1 MGRKNGIEKVEGNT
15 IVVND
20 VDAFSNH
27 LKRTSE
33 SISRKVKIL
42 KAKIKDELFLEG
54 KISEELPGHSK
65 KTSTFEC
72 TVPVHD
78 DLKNAF
84 KNLTGH
90 LAVICS
96 QLKVKRGES
105 IDDLDVEKFQVRGF
119 TISGNDE
126 NEGVTISGSME
137 GMYGT
142 VNLNSPFTKWDDVEY
157 PFVSELAEDVQA
169 AVYEVEQY
177 LFEGK
182 RAPEKQLAM
191 DFGDEEEEGTAG
203 DEE

>member
-1 MGRKNGIEKVEGNT
+1 MGRKTGIEKVEGNT
-15 IVVND
+15 IVVKD

-27 LKRTSE
+27 LKKTSE
-33 SISRKVKIL
+33 ALTRKVKIL

-78 DLKNAF
+78 DLKAAF
-84 KNLTGH
+84 AKLTAH

-96 QLKVKRGES
+96 QLKVKRSES
-105 IDDLDVEKFQVRGF
+105 LLELDVQKFEVRGF
-119 TISGNDE
+119 TISGHDE
-126 NEGVTISGSME
+126 NEGVTINGCME
-137 GMYGT
+137 GTYGI
-142 VNLNSPFTKWDDVEY
+142 VNLNSPLTKWDDADY

-182 RAPEKQLAM
+182 RAPERQLEM
-191 DFGDEEEEGTAG
+191 DFGDGEEEGEG
-203 DEE
+203 DQE